1 MFVYELSGSE
11 FESSCSH
18 LFNLM
23 LSTNETHLGIRLVRV
38 NVGCMQ
44 AFVMIDVETVIN
56 ADMNV
61 KKIIEKGRWDGRFI
75 WNNSTCECERDKCD
89 VSEYLDNV
97 ISKCRKSFFDTLF
110 EIVKIL

>member
-1 MFVYELSGSE
+1 MFVYELSGSG

-18 LFNLM
+18 LFNLTPR
-23 LSTNETHLGIRLVRV
+23 TNQTRLAIRLVRV

-56 ADMNV
+56 ADINV

-75 WNNSTCECERDKCD
+75 WNIAHVNA
-89 VSEYLDNV
+89 NV
-97 ISKCRKSFFDTLF
+97 TNAML
-110 EIVKIL
+110 VNT